1 MNIKEIE
8 ERSGL
13 TRANIRYYEQEGLL
27 APVRREN
34 KYRDYSEEDLETLL
48 RIALLRSLGFSLEDI
63 RRLQSGE
70 ADFAAAMRER
80 SAALESE
87 GQRLLAARNVCDA
100 ISHEVTSY
108 SALRPEDYLNSFE
121 SDKTAERRDIV
132 EPHPWR
138 RYFARAIDLTL
149 VGLMVSFVQFVLL
162 HHNLVNISKGENVLC
177 GLAGWGLLVLIEP
190 LLLSRFGTTAGKWCM
205 GITVTRPD
213 GGRLSYG
220 EALERTAAVWL
231 YGAGLGISIVELV
244 CNYRSYRRYMNG
256 EELAWESGS
265 IERFDER
272 GTGRMVLLYAA
283 STALSLALTL
293 AMGLSAAL
301 PPNRGELTVA
311 EFAENVNFYRGY
323 FDYGQRWTLDSSGE
337 WVENEYENV
346 VCFGGGDGPAPFTY
360 TVENGTLRAVHWAYT
375 ETAETIYGTGDE
387 NARVAY
393 LALAAAQKGT
403 SLFNIRS
410 VVKQIGSNSW
420 VGDADYSAAWKNVE
434 MRYDARIEG
443 EYYYSEGFFLSV
455 QDGQPITVTLTFD
468 ARLAEYRGKG
478 EAAAQPCAAAFK
490 FYPRGACRERFSV
503 VN

>member
-13 TRANIRYYEQEGLL
+13 SRANIRYYEQEGLL
-27 APVRREN
+27 SPARREN

-48 RIALLRSLGFSLEDI
+48 RIALLRNLGFSLDEI

-70 ADFAAAMRER
+70 LELTAAMRER

-100 ISHEVTSY
+100 ISREVTSY
-108 SALRPEDYLNSFE
+108 SALRPENYLNGFE
-121 SDKTAERRDIV
+121 PDAAAKQRDV
-132 EPHPWR
+132 AEPHPWR

-190 LLLSRFGTTAGKWCM
+190 LLLSRFGKTAGKWCM

-244 CNYRSYRRYMNG
+244 CNYLSYRRYTRG

-272 GTGRMVLLYAA
+272 GIGKSVLLYAA

-293 AMGLSAAL
+293 AMALSAAL
-301 PPNRGELTVA
+301 PPNRGDLTVA

-337 WVENEYENV
+337 WAENQYENV
-346 VCFGGGDGPAPFTY
+346 VYFGGGDAPAPFIY
-360 TVENGTLRAVHWAYT
+360 TVEEGTLRAVHWVYT

-387 NARVAY
+387 NARMAY

-420 VGDADYSAAWKNVE
+420 AGDADYSAAWKNIE

-468 ARLAEYRGKG
+468 ARLAE
-478 EAAAQPCAAAFK
+478 
-490 FYPRGACRERFSV
+490 
-503 VN
+503 

>member
-27 APVRREN
+27 APARREN

-48 RIALLRSLGFSLEDI
+48 RIALLRNLGFSLDEI

-70 ADFAAAMRER
+70 LELAAAMQER
-80 SAALESE
+80 SAALETE

-100 ISHEVTSY
+100 ISREVTSY
-108 SALRPEDYLNSFE
+108 SALRPENYLNGFE
-121 SDKTAERRDIV
+121 PDVAAKQRDV
-132 EPHPWR
+132 AEPHPWR

-190 LLLSRFGTTAGKWCM
+190 LLLARFGTTAGKWCM

-213 GGRLSYG
+213 GERLSYG

-301 PPNRGELTVA
+301 PPNRGDLTVA

-323 FDYGQRWTLDSSGE
+323 FDCGERWSLDENGE
-337 WVENEYENV
+337 WAENQYENV
-346 VCFGGGDGPAPFTY
+346 VYFGGGDGPAPFTY
-360 TVENGTLRAVHWAYT
+360 TVEDGTLRAVHWAYT

-387 NARVAY
+387 NARMAY
-393 LALAAAQKGT
+393 LALAAAQKDT
-403 SLFNIRS
+403 SLFNIRG
-410 VVKQIGSNSW
+410 VIKQIGSNSW
-420 VGDADYSAAWKNVE
+420 AGDADYSAAWKNVE

-468 ARLAEYRGKG
+468 ARLAE
-478 EAAAQPCAAAFK
+478 
-490 FYPRGACRERFSV
+490 
-503 VN
+503 

>member
-1 MNIKEIE
+1 
-8 ERSGL
+8 
-13 TRANIRYYEQEGLL
+13 
-27 APVRREN
+27 
-34 KYRDYSEEDLETLL
+34 
-48 RIALLRSLGFSLEDI
+48 
-63 RRLQSGE
+63 
-70 ADFAAAMRER
+70 
-80 SAALESE
+80 
-87 GQRLLAARNVCDA
+87 
-100 ISHEVTSY
+100 
-108 SALRPEDYLNSFE
+108 
-121 SDKTAERRDIV
+121 
-132 EPHPWR
+132 
-138 RYFARAIDLTL
+138 
-149 VGLMVSFVQFVLL
+149 
-162 HHNLVNISKGENVLC
+162 
-177 GLAGWGLLVLIEP
+177 
-190 LLLSRFGTTAGKWCM
+190 M

-213 GGRLSYG
+213 GERLSYG

-283 STALSLALTL
+283 ITALSLALTF

-311 EFAENVNFYRGY
+311 EFAENVNYYRTF
-323 FDYGQRWTLDSSGE
+323 FDFGTRWTLDSSGE

-346 VCFGGGDGPAPFTY
+346 IYFGGGGEPTPFSY
-360 TVENGTLRAVHWAYT
+360 TVEDGVLRAVHWAYT

-387 NARVAY
+387 NARMAY

-420 VGDADYSAAWKNVE
+420 AGDADYSAAWKNVE

-468 ARLAEYRGKG
+468 ARLAE
-478 EAAAQPCAAAFK
+478 
-490 FYPRGACRERFSV
+490 
-503 VN
+503 

>member
-27 APVRREN
+27 APARREN

-48 RIALLRSLGFSLEDI
+48 RIALLRSLGFSLEEI

-100 ISHEVTSY
+100 ISREVTSY
-108 SALRPEDYLNSFE
+108 SALRPENYLNGFE
-121 SDKTAERRDIV
+121 PDVAAKQRDV
-132 EPHPWR
+132 AEPHPWR

-177 GLAGWGLLVLIEP
+177 GLVGWGLLVLIEP
-190 LLLSRFGTTAGKWCM
+190 LLLSRFGKTAGKWCM

-213 GGRLSYG
+213 GERLSYG

-265 IERFDER
+265 IERFDGR
-272 GTGRMVLLYAA
+272 GTGKMALLCAA
-283 STALSLALTL
+283 SWAVCGTLTVAMALT
-293 AMGLSAAL
+293 AML
-301 PPNRGELTVA
+301 PPNRGDLTVA

-323 FDYGQRWTLDSSGE
+323 FDYGQRWTLDENGE
-337 WVENEYENV
+337 WAENQYENV
-346 VCFGGGDGPAPFTY
+346 VYFGGGDGPAPFTY
-360 TVENGTLRAVHWAYT
+360 TVEDGVLRAVHWAYT

-387 NARVAY
+387 NARMAY

-420 VGDADYSAAWKNVE
+420 AGDADYSAAWKNVD

-455 QDGQPITVTLTFD
+455 QDSQPITVTLTFD
-468 ARLAEYRGKG
+468 ARLAE
-478 EAAAQPCAAAFK
+478 
-490 FYPRGACRERFSV
+490 
-503 VN
+503 

>member
-13 TRANIRYYEQEGLL
+13 SRANIRYYEQEGLL
-27 APVRREN
+27 SPARREN

-48 RIALLRSLGFSLEDI
+48 RIALLRNLGFSLDEI

-70 ADFAAAMRER
+70 LELAAAMRER

-100 ISHEVTSY
+100 ISREVTSY
-108 SALRPEDYLNSFE
+108 SALRPENYLNGFE
-121 SDKTAERRDIV
+121 PDAAAKQRDV
-132 EPHPWR
+132 AEPHPWR

-190 LLLSRFGTTAGKWCM
+190 LLLSRFGKTAGKWCM

-244 CNYRSYRRYMNG
+244 CNYLSYRRYTRG

-272 GTGRMVLLYAA
+272 GIGKSVLLYAA

-293 AMGLSAAL
+293 AMALSAAL
-301 PPNRGELTVA
+301 PPNRGDLTVA

-337 WVENEYENV
+337 WAENQYENV
-346 VCFGGGDGPAPFTY
+346 VYFGGGDAPAPFIY
-360 TVENGTLRAVHWAYT
+360 TVEEGTLRAVHWVYT

-387 NARVAY
+387 NARMAY

-420 VGDADYSAAWKNVE
+420 AGDADYSAAWKNIE

-468 ARLAEYRGKG
+468 ARLAE
-478 EAAAQPCAAAFK
+478 
-490 FYPRGACRERFSV
+490 
-503 VN
+503 

>member
-27 APVRREN
+27 APARREN

-48 RIALLRSLGFSLEDI
+48 RVALLRSLGFSLEEI

-100 ISHEVTSY
+100 ISREVTSY
-108 SALRPEDYLNSFE
+108 SALRPEDYLNGFE
-121 SDKTAERRDIV
+121 PDVAAKQRDV
-132 EPHPWR
+132 AEPHPWR
-138 RYFARAIDLTL
+138 RYFARGIDLAL
-149 VGLMVSFVQFVLL
+149 VGLPVSFVQYVLL
-162 HHNLVNISKGENVLC
+162 HRNYTTVSRWEDIVCALI
-177 GLAGWGLLVLIEP
+177 GWGLLLLLEP
-190 LLLSRFGTTAGKWCM
+190 LLLARFGTTAGKWCM

-213 GGRLSYG
+213 GERLSYG

-301 PPNRGELTVA
+301 PPNRGDLTVA

-323 FDYGQRWTLDSSGE
+323 FDCGERWSLDENGE
-337 WVENEYENV
+337 WAENQYENV
-346 VCFGGGDGPAPFTY
+346 VYFGGGDGPAPFTY
-360 TVENGTLRAVHWAYT
+360 TVEDGTLHAVHWAYSET
-375 ETAETIYGTGDE
+375 EEMLFSARVD
-387 NARVAY
+387 NARMAY
-393 LALAAAQKGT
+393 LALAAAQRGT
-403 SLFNIRS
+403 NLFNIRR
-410 VVKQIGSNSW
+410 VIAQI
-420 VGDADYSAAWKNVE
+420 DADRWTPDTPCSAAWKNVE
-434 MRYDARIEG
+434 MRYDAQVDGAFCCIDG
-443 EYYYSEGFFLSV
+443 CFFST
-455 QDGQPITVTLTFD
+455 QDGPITVTLTFD
-468 ARLAEYRGKG
+468 ARLAE
-478 EAAAQPCAAAFK
+478 
-490 FYPRGACRERFSV
+490 
-503 VN
+503 

>member
-27 APVRREN
+27 APARREN

-48 RIALLRSLGFSLEDI
+48 RIALLRSLGFSLEEI

-80 SAALESE
+80 SAALEAE
-87 GQRLLAARNVCDA
+87 GQRLLAAKSVCDA
-100 ISHEVTSY
+100 ISREVTSY
-108 SALRPEDYLNSFE
+108 SALQPEAYLHSFE

-149 VGLMVSFVQFVLL
+149 TGILVSFVQFMLL
-162 HHNLVNISKGENVLC
+162 HHNLVNISKAEIFLC

-190 LLLSRFGTTAGKWCM
+190 LLLSRFAATAGKWCM

-213 GGRLSYG
+213 GERLSYG

-283 STALSLALTL
+283 ITALSLALTL
-293 AMGLSAAL
+293 AMALSAAL

-311 EFAENVNFYRGY
+311 EFAENVNFYRGF
-323 FDYGQRWTLDSSGE
+323 FDYGERWSLDENGE
-337 WVENEYENV
+337 WAENQYENV
-346 VCFGGGDGPAPFTY
+346 VYFGGGDGPAPFTY
-360 TVENGTLRAVHWAYT
+360 TVEDGTLRAVHWAYT
-375 ETAETIYGTGDE
+375 ETAETIYGMGDE

-420 VGDADYSAAWKNVE
+420 AGDADYSAAWKNVD

-443 EYYYSEGFFLSV
+443 EYYYSEGFFLSM

-468 ARLAEYRGKG
+468 ARLAE
-478 EAAAQPCAAAFK
+478 
-490 FYPRGACRERFSV
+490 
-503 VN
+503 

>member
-13 TRANIRYYEQEGLL
+13 TRANIRYYEQEGLI

-48 RIALLRSLGFSLEDI
+48 RIALLRSLGFSLEEI

-100 ISHEVTSY
+100 ISREVTSY
-108 SALRPEDYLNSFE
+108 SALRPEDYLNGFE
-121 SDKTAERRDIV
+121 PDVAAKQRDV
-132 EPHPWR
+132 AEPHPWR
-138 RYFARAIDLTL
+138 RYFARAIDLTI

-190 LLLSRFGTTAGKWCM
+190 LLLARFGTTAGKWCM

-213 GGRLSYG
+213 GERLSYG

-301 PPNRGELTVA
+301 PPNRGDLTVA

-323 FDYGQRWTLDSSGE
+323 FDCGERWSLDENGE
-337 WVENEYENV
+337 WAENQYENV
-346 VCFGGGDGPAPFTY
+346 VYFGGGDGPAPFTY
-360 TVENGTLRAVHWAYT
+360 TVEDGTLRAVHWAYT

-387 NARVAY
+387 NARMAY
-393 LALAAAQKGT
+393 LTLAAAQKGT
-403 SLFNIRS
+403 SLFNICS

-420 VGDADYSAAWKNVE
+420 AGDADYSAAWKNVE

-468 ARLAEYRGKG
+468 ARLAE
-478 EAAAQPCAAAFK
+478 
-490 FYPRGACRERFSV
+490 
-503 VN
+503 

>member
-27 APVRREN
+27 APARREN

-48 RIALLRSLGFSLEDI
+48 RIALLRSLGFSLEEI

-100 ISHEVTSY
+100 ISREVTSY

-190 LLLSRFGTTAGKWCM
+190 LLLSRFGKTAGKWCM

-244 CNYRSYRRYMNG
+244 CNYRSYRRYTRG
-256 EELAWESGS
+256 EELAWEEGS
-265 IERFDER
+265 VERFDGR
-272 GTGRMVLLYAA
+272 GTGKMALLCAA
-283 STALSLALTL
+283 SWAVCGTLTVAMALA
-293 AMGLSAAL
+293 AML
-301 PPNRGELTVA
+301 PPNRGDLTVA

-323 FDYGQRWTLDSSGE
+323 FDCGERWSLDENGE
-337 WVENEYENV
+337 WAENQYENV
-346 VCFGGGDGPAPFTY
+346 VYFGGGDGPAPFTY
-360 TVENGTLRAVHWAYT
+360 TVEEGTLRAVHWAYT

-387 NARVAY
+387 NARMAY
-393 LALAAAQKGT
+393 LALAAAQKDT

-420 VGDADYSAAWKNVE
+420 AGDADYSAAWKNVE

-468 ARLAEYRGKG
+468 ARLAE
-478 EAAAQPCAAAFK
+478 
-490 FYPRGACRERFSV
+490 
-503 VN
+503 

>member
-13 TRANIRYYEQEGLL
+13 TRANIRYYEQEGLI

-48 RIALLRSLGFSLEDI
+48 RIALLRSLGFSLEEI

-87 GQRLLAARNVCDA
+87 GQRLLTARNVCDA
-100 ISHEVTSY
+100 ISREVTSY
-108 SALRPEDYLNSFE
+108 SALRPEDYLNGFE
-121 SDKTAERRDIV
+121 PDVAAKQRDV
-132 EPHPWR
+132 AEPHPWR
-138 RYFARAIDLTL
+138 RYFARAIDLTI

-190 LLLSRFGTTAGKWCM
+190 LLLARFGTTAGKWCM

-213 GGRLSYG
+213 GERLSYG

-272 GTGRMVLLYAA
+272 GTGKMALLCAA
-283 STALSLALTL
+283 SWAVCGTLTVAMALA
-293 AMGLSAAL
+293 AML
-301 PPNRGELTVA
+301 PPNRGDLTVA

-323 FDYGQRWTLDSSGE
+323 FDCGERWSLDENGE
-337 WVENEYENV
+337 WAENQYENV
-346 VCFGGGDGPAPFTY
+346 VYFGGGDGPAPFTY
-360 TVENGTLRAVHWAYT
+360 TVEDGTLRAVHWAYT

-420 VGDADYSAAWKNVE
+420 AGDADYSAAWKNVE

-468 ARLAEYRGKG
+468 ARLAE
-478 EAAAQPCAAAFK
+478 
-490 FYPRGACRERFSV
+490 
-503 VN
+503 

>member
-27 APVRREN
+27 APARREN

-48 RIALLRSLGFSLEDI
+48 RIALLRSLGFSLEEI

-70 ADFAAAMRER
+70 LELAAAMRER

-87 GQRLLAARNVCDA
+87 GQRLLAAKSVCDA
-100 ISHEVTSY
+100 ISREVTSY
-108 SALRPEDYLNSFE
+108 SALQPEAYLHSFE
-121 SDKTAERRDIV
+121 SDKTAERRDV
-132 EPHPWR
+132 AEPHPWR
-138 RYFARAIDLTL
+138 RYFARGIDLAL
-149 VGLMVSFVQFVLL
+149 VGLPVSFVQYVLL
-162 HHNLVNISKGENVLC
+162 HRNYTTVSRWEDIVCALI
-177 GLAGWGLLVLIEP
+177 GWGLLLLLEP
-190 LLLSRFGTTAGKWCM
+190 LLLARFGTTAGKWCM

-213 GGRLSYG
+213 GERLGYS
-220 EALERTAAVWL
+220 EALNRTALVWF
-231 YGAGLGISIVELV
+231 YGAGLGLPLVELV
-244 CNYRSYRRYMNG
+244 CSYLSYRRYTRG

-346 VCFGGGDGPAPFTY
+346 IYFGGGGEPTPFSY
-360 TVENGTLRAVHWAYT
+360 TVEDGVLRAVHWAYS
-375 ETAETIYGTGDE
+375 ETDE
-387 NARVAY
+387 QLFGARVDNARMAY

-420 VGDADYSAAWKNVE
+420 EGDADYSAAWKNVE

-468 ARLAEYRGKG
+468 ARLAE
-478 EAAAQPCAAAFK
+478 
-490 FYPRGACRERFSV
+490 
-503 VN
+503 

>member
-1 MNIKEIE
+1 MNSKEIE
-8 ERSGL
+8 QRSGL

-27 APVRREN
+27 APARREN

-48 RIALLRSLGFSLEDI
+48 RIALLRNLGFSLDEI

-70 ADFAAAMRER
+70 LELAAAMRER
-80 SAALESE
+80 SAALEAE
-87 GQRLLAARNVCDA
+87 GQRLLTAKSVCDA
-100 ISHEVTSY
+100 ISREVTSY
-108 SALRPEDYLNSFE
+108 SALQPETYLHSFE
-121 SDKTAERRDIV
+121 SDKTAERQDIA

-138 RYFARAIDLTL
+138 RYFARAIDLTI

-162 HHNLVNISKGENVLC
+162 HHNLANISKGENVLC
-177 GLAGWGLLVLIEP
+177 GLVGWGLLVLIEP
-190 LLLSRFGTTAGKWCM
+190 LLLSRFAATAGKWCM

-272 GTGRMVLLYAA
+272 GMGRMVLLYAA

-293 AMGLSAAL
+293 AMALSAAL
-301 PPNRGELTVA
+301 PPNHGELTVA

-346 VCFGGGDGPAPFTY
+346 IYLGGGGEPAPFSY
-360 TVENGTLRAVHWAYT
+360 TVEEGVLRAVHWAYSET
-375 ETAETIYGTGDE
+375 EELLYGTGVD
-387 NARVAY
+387 NARMAY
-393 LALAAAQKGT
+393 LALAAAQRGT
-403 SLFNIRS
+403 NLFSIRR
-410 VVKQIGSNSW
+410 VIAQIGADCW
-420 VGDADYSAAWKNVE
+420 EEDASCSAAWKNVE
-434 MRYDARIEG
+434 MRYDAQIEG
-443 EYYYSEGFFLSV
+443 AFRCIDGCFFST
-455 QDGQPITVTLTFD
+455 QDGCPITVTLTFD
-468 ARLAEYRGKG
+468 AR
-478 EAAAQPCAAAFK
+478 
-490 FYPRGACRERFSV
+490 V
-503 VN
+503 VE

>member
-1 MNIKEIE
+1 M
-8 ERSGL
+8 
-13 TRANIRYYEQEGLL
+13 
-27 APVRREN
+27 RREN

-48 RIALLRSLGFSLEDI
+48 RIALLRSLGFSLEEI

-80 SAALESE
+80 SAALEAE
-87 GQRLLAARNVCDA
+87 GQRLLAAKSVCDA
-100 ISHEVTSY
+100 ISREVTSY
-108 SALRPEDYLNSFE
+108 SALRPEDYLNGFE
-121 SDKTAERRDIV
+121 PDAAAKQRDV
-132 EPHPWR
+132 AEPHPWR
-138 RYFARAIDLTL
+138 RYFARGIDLAL
-149 VGLMVSFVQFVLL
+149 VGLPVSFVQYVLL
-162 HHNLVNISKGENVLC
+162 HRNYTTVSRWEDIVCALI
-177 GLAGWGLLVLIEP
+177 GWGLLLLLEP
-190 LLLSRFGTTAGKWCM
+190 LLLARFGTTAGKWCM

-213 GGRLSYG
+213 GERLSYS
-220 EALERTAAVWL
+220 EALNRTALVWL

-283 STALSLALTL
+283 ITALSLALTL

-311 EFAENVNFYRGY
+311 EFAENVNYYRTF
-323 FDYGQRWTLDSSGE
+323 FDFGTRWTLDSSGE

-346 VCFGGGDGPAPFTY
+346 IYFGGGGEPTPFSY
-360 TVENGTLRAVHWAYT
+360 TVEDGVLRAVHWAYT

-387 NARVAY
+387 NARMAY

-403 SLFNIRS
+403 SLFNIRG

-420 VGDADYSAAWKNVE
+420 AGDADYSAAWKNVE
-434 MRYDARIEG
+434 MRYDARIER

-455 QDGQPITVTLTFD
+455 QNGQPITVTLTFD
-468 ARLAEYRGKG
+468 ARLAE
-478 EAAAQPCAAAFK
+478 
-490 FYPRGACRERFSV
+490 
-503 VN
+503 

>member
-1 MNIKEIE
+1 
-8 ERSGL
+8 
-13 TRANIRYYEQEGLL
+13 
-27 APVRREN
+27 
-34 KYRDYSEEDLETLL
+34 
-48 RIALLRSLGFSLEDI
+48 
-63 RRLQSGE
+63 
-70 ADFAAAMRER
+70 
-80 SAALESE
+80 
-87 GQRLLAARNVCDA
+87 
-100 ISHEVTSY
+100 
-108 SALRPEDYLNSFE
+108 
-121 SDKTAERRDIV
+121 
-132 EPHPWR
+132 
-138 RYFARAIDLTL
+138 
-149 VGLMVSFVQFVLL
+149 
-162 HHNLVNISKGENVLC
+162 
-177 GLAGWGLLVLIEP
+177 
-190 LLLSRFGTTAGKWCM
+190 M

-213 GGRLSYG
+213 GERLSYG

-283 STALSLALTL
+283 ITALSLALTF

-311 EFAENVNFYRGY
+311 EFAENVNFYRDF
-323 FDYGQRWTLDSSGE
+323 FDYGERWSLDENGE
-337 WVENEYENV
+337 WAENQYENV
-346 VCFGGGDGPAPFTY
+346 VYFGGGDGPAPFTY
-360 TVENGTLRAVHWAYT
+360 TVEEGTLRAVHWVYT

-387 NARVAY
+387 NARMAY

-420 VGDADYSAAWKNVE
+420 AGDADYSAAWKNVE

-468 ARLAEYRGKG
+468 ARLAE
-478 EAAAQPCAAAFK
+478 
-490 FYPRGACRERFSV
+490 
-503 VN
+503 

>member
-27 APVRREN
+27 APARREN

-48 RIALLRSLGFSLEDI
+48 RIALLRNLGFSLDEI

-70 ADFAAAMRER
+70 LELAAAMRER

-100 ISHEVTSY
+100 ISREVTSY
-108 SALRPEDYLNSFE
+108 SALRPEDYLNGFE
-121 SDKTAERRDIV
+121 PDAAAKQRDV
-132 EPHPWR
+132 AEPHPWR
-138 RYFARAIDLTL
+138 RYFARAIDLTI

-190 LLLSRFGTTAGKWCM
+190 LLLARFGTTAGKWCM

-213 GGRLSYG
+213 GERLSYG

-231 YGAGLGISIVELV
+231 YGAGLGISIMELV

-283 STALSLALTL
+283 STALSPALTL

-301 PPNRGELTVA
+301 PPNRGDLTVA

-323 FDYGQRWTLDSSGE
+323 FDYGQRWTLDSSGG
-337 WVENEYENV
+337 WVENEYEYENENV
-346 VCFGGGDGPAPFTY
+346 VYFGGGDGPAPFTY
-360 TVENGTLRAVHWAYT
+360 TVEDGTLRAVHWAYT

-387 NARVAY
+387 NARMAY

-420 VGDADYSAAWKNVE
+420 AGDADYSAAWKNVE

-468 ARLAEYRGKG
+468 ARLAE
-478 EAAAQPCAAAFK
+478 
-490 FYPRGACRERFSV
+490 
-503 VN
+503 

>member
-27 APVRREN
+27 APARREN

-48 RIALLRSLGFSLEDI
+48 RIALLRSLGFSLEEI

-87 GQRLLAARNVCDA
+87 GQRLLAARNVCDT
-100 ISHEVTSY
+100 ISREVTSY
-108 SALRPEDYLNSFE
+108 STLRPEDYLNGFE
-121 SDKTAERRDIV
+121 PDVTAKQRDV
-132 EPHPWR
+132 AEPHPWR
-138 RYFARAIDLTL
+138 RYFARGIDLAL
-149 VGLMVSFVQFVLL
+149 VGLPVSFVQYVLL
-162 HHNLVNISKGENVLC
+162 HRNYTTVSRWEDIVCALI
-177 GLAGWGLLVLIEP
+177 GWGLLLLLEP
-190 LLLSRFGTTAGKWCM
+190 LLLARFGTTAGKWCM

-213 GGRLSYG
+213 GERLSYG

-283 STALSLALTL
+283 ITALSLALTL

-311 EFAENVNFYRGY
+311 EFAENVNYYRTF
-323 FDYGQRWTLDSSGE
+323 FDFGTRWTLDSSGE

-346 VCFGGGDGPAPFTY
+346 IYFGGGGEPTPFTY
-360 TVENGTLRAVHWAYT
+360 TVEDGTLRAVHWAYT
-375 ETAETIYGTGDE
+375 ETAETIYGTGNE
-387 NARVAY
+387 NARMAY

-420 VGDADYSAAWKNVE
+420 EGDADYSAAWKNVD

-443 EYYYSEGFFLSV
+443 EYYYSEGFFLST

-468 ARLAEYRGKG
+468 ARLAE
-478 EAAAQPCAAAFK
+478 
-490 FYPRGACRERFSV
+490 
-503 VN
+503 

>member
-13 TRANIRYYEQEGLL
+13 SRANIRYYEQEGLI

-48 RIALLRSLGFSLEDI
+48 RIALLRSLGFSLEEI
-63 RRLQSGE
+63 RRLKSGE

-100 ISHEVTSY
+100 ISREVTSY
-108 SALRPEDYLNSFE
+108 SALRPEDYLNGFE
-121 SDKTAERRDIV
+121 PDVAAKQRDV
-132 EPHPWR
+132 AEPHPWR
-138 RYFARAIDLTL
+138 RYFARGIDLAL
-149 VGLMVSFVQFVLL
+149 VGLPVSFVQYVLL
-162 HHNLVNISKGENVLC
+162 HRNYTTVSRWEDIVCALI
-177 GLAGWGLLVLIEP
+177 GWGLLLLLEP
-190 LLLSRFGTTAGKWCM
+190 LLLARFGTTAGKWCM

-213 GGRLSYG
+213 GERLSYG

-301 PPNRGELTVA
+301 PPNRGDLTVA

-323 FDYGQRWTLDSSGE
+323 FDCGERWSLAENGE
-337 WVENEYENV
+337 WAENQYENV
-346 VCFGGGDGPAPFTY
+346 VYFGGGDGPAPFTY
-360 TVENGTLRAVHWAYT
+360 TVEDGTLRAVHWAYT

-393 LALAAAQKGT
+393 LALAAAQRGT
-403 SLFNIRS
+403 NLFNIRR
-410 VVKQIGSNSW
+410 VIAQI
-420 VGDADYSAAWKNVE
+420 DADRWTPDTPCSAAWKNVE
-434 MRYDARIEG
+434 MRYDAQVDGAFCCIDG
-443 EYYYSEGFFLSV
+443 YFFST
-455 QDGQPITVTLTFD
+455 QDGPITVTLTFD
-468 ARLAEYRGKG
+468 ARLAE
-478 EAAAQPCAAAFK
+478 
-490 FYPRGACRERFSV
+490 
-503 VN
+503 

>member
-8 ERSGL
+8 QRSGL

-27 APVRREN
+27 APARREN

-48 RIALLRSLGFSLEDI
+48 RIALLRSLGFSLEEI

-80 SAALESE
+80 SAALEAE
-87 GQRLLAARNVCDA
+87 GQRLLAAKSVCDA
-100 ISHEVTSY
+100 ISREVASY
-108 SALRPEDYLNSFE
+108 SALQPETYLHSFE
-121 SDKTAERRDIV
+121 PDKAAERQDIA
-132 EPHPWR
+132 EPHPLR
-138 RYFARAIDLTL
+138 RYLARAIDLTL
-149 VGLMVSFVQFVLL
+149 TGILVSFVQFMLL
-162 HHNLVNISKGENVLC
+162 HHNLVNISKAEIFLC

-190 LLLSRFGTTAGKWCM
+190 LLLSRFAATAGKWCM

-213 GGRLSYG
+213 GERLSYG

-272 GTGRMVLLYAA
+272 GTGKMALLCAA
-283 STALSLALTL
+283 SWAVCGTLTVAMALA
-293 AMGLSAAL
+293 AML
-301 PPNRGELTVA
+301 PPNRGDLTVA

-323 FDYGQRWTLDSSGE
+323 FDCGERWSLDENGE
-337 WVENEYENV
+337 WAENQYENV
-346 VCFGGGDGPAPFTY
+346 VYFGGGDGPAPFTY
-360 TVENGTLRAVHWAYT
+360 TVEDGTLRAVHWAYT

-420 VGDADYSAAWKNVE
+420 AGDADYSAAWKNVE

-468 ARLAEYRGKG
+468 ARLAE
-478 EAAAQPCAAAFK
+478 
-490 FYPRGACRERFSV
+490 
-503 VN
+503 

>member
-27 APVRREN
+27 APARREN

-48 RIALLRSLGFSLEDI
+48 RIALLRSLGFSLEEI

-100 ISHEVTSY
+100 ISREVTSY
-108 SALRPEDYLNSFE
+108 SALRPEDYLNGFE
-121 SDKTAERRDIV
+121 PDAAAKQRDV
-132 EPHPWR
+132 AEPHPWR
-138 RYFARAIDLTL
+138 RYFARGIDLAL
-149 VGLMVSFVQFVLL
+149 VGLPVSFVQYVLL
-162 HHNLVNISKGENVLC
+162 HRNYTTVSRWEDIVCALI
-177 GLAGWGLLVLIEP
+177 GWGLLLLLEP
-190 LLLSRFGTTAGKWCM
+190 LLLARFGTTAGKWCM

-213 GGRLSYG
+213 GERLSYG

-283 STALSLALTL
+283 ITALSLALTL

-311 EFAENVNFYRGY
+311 EFAENVNYYRTF
-323 FDYGQRWTLDSSGE
+323 FDFGTRWTLDSSGE

-346 VCFGGGDGPAPFTY
+346 IYFGGGGEPTPFSY
-360 TVENGTLRAVHWAYT
+360 TVEDGVLRAVHWAYS
-375 ETAETIYGTGDE
+375 ETDE
-387 NARVAY
+387 QLFGARVDNARMAY

-403 SLFNIRS
+403 SLFNIRG

-420 VGDADYSAAWKNVE
+420 AGDADYSAAWKNVE

-468 ARLAEYRGKG
+468 ARLAE
-478 EAAAQPCAAAFK
+478 
-490 FYPRGACRERFSV
+490 
-503 VN
+503 

>member
-27 APVRREN
+27 APARREN

-48 RIALLRSLGFSLEDI
+48 RIALLRSLGFSLEEI

-100 ISHEVTSY
+100 ISREVTSY
-108 SALRPEDYLNSFE
+108 SALQPEAYLHSFE

-149 VGLMVSFVQFVLL
+149 VGLMVSFVQYVLL
-162 HHNLVNISKGENVLC
+162 HRNYTTVSRWEDIICALI
-177 GLAGWGLLVLIEP
+177 GWGLLLLLEP
-190 LLLSRFGTTAGKWCM
+190 LLLARFGTTAGKWCM
-205 GITVTRPD
+205 GITVTRSD
-213 GGRLSYG
+213 GERLSYS
-220 EALERTAAVWL
+220 EALNRTALVWF

-323 FDYGQRWTLDSSGE
+323 FDYGQRWTLDSSGG
-337 WVENEYENV
+337 WVENEYEYENV
-346 VCFGGGDGPAPFTY
+346 SYFGGGGAPAPFTY
-360 TVENGTLRAVHWAYT
+360 TVEDGVLRAVHWAYSET
-375 ETAETIYGTGDE
+375 EEMLFSARVD
-387 NARVAY
+387 NARMAY
-393 LALAAAQKGT
+393 LALAAAQRGT
-403 SLFNIRS
+403 NLFNIRR
-410 VVKQIGSNSW
+410 VIAQI
-420 VGDADYSAAWKNVE
+420 DADRWTPDTPCSAAWKNVE
-434 MRYDARIEG
+434 MRYDAQVDGAFCCIDG
-443 EYYYSEGFFLSV
+443 CFFSK
-455 QDGQPITVTLTFD
+455 QDGPITVTLTFD
-468 ARLAEYRGKG
+468 ARLAE
-478 EAAAQPCAAAFK
+478 
-490 FYPRGACRERFSV
+490 
-503 VN
+503 

>member
-27 APVRREN
+27 APARREN

-48 RIALLRSLGFSLEDI
+48 RIALLRSLGFSLEEI

-80 SAALESE
+80 SAALEAE
-87 GQRLLAARNVCDA
+87 GQRLLAAKSVCDA
-100 ISHEVTSY
+100 ISREVTSY
-108 SALRPEDYLNSFE
+108 SALRPEDYLNGFE
-121 SDKTAERRDIV
+121 PDAAAKQRDV
-132 EPHPWR
+132 AEPHPWR
-138 RYFARAIDLTL
+138 RYFARGIDLAL
-149 VGLMVSFVQFVLL
+149 VGLPVSFVQYVLL
-162 HHNLVNISKGENVLC
+162 HRNYTTVSRWEDIVCALI
-177 GLAGWGLLVLIEP
+177 GWGLLLLLEP
-190 LLLSRFGTTAGKWCM
+190 LLLARFGTTAGKWCM

-213 GGRLSYG
+213 GERLSYS
-220 EALERTAAVWL
+220 EALNRTALVWL

-283 STALSLALTL
+283 ITALSLALTL

-311 EFAENVNFYRGY
+311 EFAENVNYYRTF
-323 FDYGQRWTLDSSGE
+323 FDFGTRWTLDSSGE

-346 VCFGGGDGPAPFTY
+346 IYFGGGGEPTPFSY
-360 TVENGTLRAVHWAYT
+360 TVEDGVLRAVHWAYT

-387 NARVAY
+387 NARMAY

-420 VGDADYSAAWKNVE
+420 AGDADYSAAWKNVE

-468 ARLAEYRGKG
+468 ARLAE
-478 EAAAQPCAAAFK
+478 
-490 FYPRGACRERFSV
+490 
-503 VN
+503 

>member
-27 APVRREN
+27 APARREN

-48 RIALLRSLGFSLEDI
+48 RIALLRNLGFSLDEI

-70 ADFAAAMRER
+70 LELAAAMRER

-100 ISHEVTSY
+100 ISREVTSY
-108 SALRPEDYLNSFE
+108 SALRPEDYLNGFE
-121 SDKTAERRDIV
+121 PDAAAKQRDV
-132 EPHPWR
+132 AEPHPLR
-138 RYFARAIDLTL
+138 RYLARAIDLTL
-149 VGLMVSFVQFVLL
+149 TGLLVSFVQFVLL
-162 HHNLVNISKGENVLC
+162 HHNLVNISKAEN
-177 GLAGWGLLVLIEP
+177 IP
-190 LLLSRFGTTAGKWCM
+190 LRSGRMGTAAFSSSRCCSRASAATAGKWCM

-213 GGRLSYG
+213 GERLSYG

-283 STALSLALTL
+283 ITALSLALTL

-301 PPNRGELTVA
+301 PPNRGDLTVA

-323 FDYGQRWTLDSSGE
+323 FRLWSSAGRSTKTASGQRTNTRMWSTSAGATVPRRSPTRWRTERSAPCIGHIPRRRKRSTARAMRM
-337 WVENEYENV
+337 
-346 VCFGGGDGPAPFTY
+346 PAWRTSRL
-360 TVENGTLRAVHWAYT
+360 LRRKR
-375 ETAETIYGTGDE
+375 
-387 NARVAY
+387 ARAFS
-393 LALAAAQKGT
+393 T
-403 SLFNIRS
+403 
-410 VVKQIGSNSW
+410 
-420 VGDADYSAAWKNVE
+420 SAAW
-434 MRYDARIEG
+434 
-443 EYYYSEGFFLSV
+443 
-455 QDGQPITVTLTFD
+455 
-468 ARLAEYRGKG
+468 
-478 EAAAQPCAAAFK
+478 
-490 FYPRGACRERFSV
+490 
-503 VN
+503 

>member
-13 TRANIRYYEQEGLL
+13 TRANISYYEQEGLI
-27 APVRREN
+27 APARREN

-48 RIALLRSLGFSLEDI
+48 RIALLRNLGFSLDEI

-70 ADFAAAMRER
+70 LELAAAMRER
-80 SAALESE
+80 SVALEAE
-87 GQRLLAARNVCDA
+87 GQRLLAAKSVCDA
-100 ISHEVTSY
+100 ISREVTSY
-108 SALRPEDYLNSFE
+108 SALQPETYLHSFE
-121 SDKTAERRDIV
+121 SDKTAERQDIA
-132 EPHPWR
+132 EPHLWR
-138 RYFARAIDLTL
+138 RYFARGIDLTL

-190 LLLSRFGTTAGKWCM
+190 LLLARFGTTAGKWCM

-213 GGRLSYG
+213 GERLSYG

-311 EFAENVNFYRGY
+311 EFAENVNYYRTF
-323 FDYGQRWTLDSSGE
+323 FDFGTRWTLDSSGE

-346 VCFGGGDGPAPFTY
+346 IYFGGGGEPTPFSY
-360 TVENGTLRAVHWAYT
+360 TVEDGVLRAVHWAYT
-375 ETAETIYGTGDE
+375 ETEETIYGTGDE

-403 SLFNIRS
+403 SLFNIRR
-410 VVKQIGSNSW
+410 VIAQIGADRW
-420 VGDADYSAAWKNVE
+420 EEDASCSAVWKNVE
-434 MRYDARIEG
+434 MRYDAQIEG
-443 EYYYSEGFFLSV
+443 EYYYSEGFFLST

-468 ARLAEYRGKG
+468 ARLAE
-478 EAAAQPCAAAFK
+478 
-490 FYPRGACRERFSV
+490 
-503 VN
+503 

>member
-27 APVRREN
+27 APARREN

-48 RIALLRSLGFSLEDI
+48 RIALLRSLGFSLEEI

-80 SAALESE
+80 SAALETE
-87 GQRLLAARNVCDA
+87 GRRLLAARNVCDA
-100 ISHEVTSY
+100 ISREVTSY
-108 SALRPEDYLNSFE
+108 SALRPEDYLNGFE
-121 SDKTAERRDIV
+121 PDAAAKQRDV
-132 EPHPWR
+132 AEPHPWR

-190 LLLSRFGTTAGKWCM
+190 LLLARFGTTAGKWCM

-265 IERFDER
+265 IERFDGR

-301 PPNRGELTVA
+301 PPNRGDLTVA
-311 EFAENVNFYRGY
+311 EFAENVNFYRGF
-323 FDYGQRWTLDSSGE
+323 FDYGERWSLDENGE
-337 WVENEYENV
+337 WAENQYENV
-346 VCFGGGDGPAPFTY
+346 VYFGGGDGPAPFTY
-360 TVENGTLRAVHWAYT
+360 TVEEGTLRAVHWAYT

-387 NARVAY
+387 NARMAY

-403 SLFNIRS
+403 SLFNIRN

-420 VGDADYSAAWKNVE
+420 AGDADYSAAWKNIE

-443 EYYYSEGFFLSV
+443 KYYYSEGFFLSV

-468 ARLAEYRGKG
+468 ARLAE
-478 EAAAQPCAAAFK
+478 
-490 FYPRGACRERFSV
+490 
-503 VN
+503 

>member
-27 APVRREN
+27 APARREN

-48 RIALLRSLGFSLEDI
+48 RIALLRSLGFSLEEI

-80 SAALESE
+80 SAVLEAE
-87 GQRLLAARNVCDA
+87 GQRLLAAKSVCDA
-100 ISHEVTSY
+100 ISREVTSY

-190 LLLSRFGTTAGKWCM
+190 LLLARFGKTAGKWCM

-244 CNYRSYRRYMNG
+244 CNYRSYRRYTRG

-272 GTGRMVLLYAA
+272 GIGKSVLLYAA

-311 EFAENVNFYRGY
+311 EFAENVNFYRDF
-323 FDYGQRWTLDSSGE
+323 FDYGERWTLDSSGE

-346 VCFGGGDGPAPFTY
+346 IYFGGGGEPTPFSY
-360 TVENGTLRAVHWAYT
+360 TVEDGVLRAVHWAYSET
-375 ETAETIYGTGDE
+375 EEQLFGARVD
-387 NARVAY
+387 NARMAY
-393 LALAAAQKGT
+393 LALAAAQRGT
-403 SLFNIRS
+403 SIFNIRR
-410 VVKQIGSNSW
+410 VIAQI
-420 VGDADYSAAWKNVE
+420 DADRWTPDTPCSAAWKNVE
-434 MRYDARIEG
+434 MRYDAQVDGAFCCIDG
-443 EYYYSEGFFLSV
+443 CFFST
-455 QDGQPITVTLTFD
+455 QDGPITVTLTFD
-468 ARLAEYRGKG
+468 ARLAE
-478 EAAAQPCAAAFK
+478 
-490 FYPRGACRERFSV
+490 
-503 VN
+503 